1 MTRGS
6 LYSRVLQTLLLPI
19 MFVPGNIVRKQT
31 IELPEAKGA
40 REGSFGLGDDLSI
53 IFLGDSS
60 ACGVGVDH
68 LDDALSGS
76 LLNLIKDE
84 YSCVW

>member
-1 MTRGS
+1 MTWES
-6 LYSRVLQTLLLPI
+6 LQSRVLLTLLLPI
-19 MFVPGNIVRKQT
+19 LFVQVNMVRKQA
-31 IELPEAKGA
+31 IELLEAKGV
-40 REGSFGLGDDLSI
+40 RKGFCGSDEDLSI

-68 LDDALSGS
+68 LDDTLSGV

-84 YSCVW
+84 Y